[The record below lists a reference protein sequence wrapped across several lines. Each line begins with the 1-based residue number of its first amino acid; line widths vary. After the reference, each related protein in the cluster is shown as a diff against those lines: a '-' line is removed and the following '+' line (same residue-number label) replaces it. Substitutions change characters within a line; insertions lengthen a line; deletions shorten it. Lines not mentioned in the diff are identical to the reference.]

1 MPPPKGHGANP
12 TPDPSDSAAALRARA
27 PRFSIQ
33 DAGSPHRGGISTDFI
48 AMAGS
53 TDEARAIGDAQKR
66 GVVSAKTERVELK
79 RRGILG
85 PDYNE
90 DEEEQRLAEEQ
101 QGLESEEPM
110 NPINGDVIPFDRAA
124 P

>member
-1 MPPPKGHGANP
+1 MWLGQADIV
-12 TPDPSDSAAALRARA
+12 TASV
-27 PRFSIQ
+27 
-33 DAGSPHRGGISTDFI
+33 STDFI